1 MIAEFDD
8 PRLAAVYGTV
18 NAYDPGS
25 QPDFYAGVANEIGAR
40 TIVELGSGTGMI
52 TRDFAARGW
61 TMIGV
66 EPSAAML
73 AVARRSPNG
82 ELVTWVHGGAE
93 SIGTPDADMAF
104 MSGHVAQFFLTDETW
119 STALGHL
126 HAALRPGG
134 TLTFE
139 SRNPLDRAWDQWT
152 PDHPFTVT
160 DPVAGEI
167 TTWTNAEDIH
177 DDVVRFDNHYR
188 FLATGQELVSHA
200 ALRFRTETELRDSL
214 TAAGFDVGT
223 IYGDWDRRPPTART
237 RELVIVASRT

>member
-25 QPDFYAGVANEIGAR
+25 QPDFYAGVASEVGAQ
-40 TIVELGSGTGMI
+40 TIVELGSGTGLI

-73 AVARRSPNG
+73 DVARRSPNG
-82 ELVTWVHGGAE
+82 ELVTWIHGGADA
-93 SIGTPDADMAF
+93 IGAPEADMAF
-104 MSGHVAQFFLTDETW
+104 MSGHVAQFFLTDEAW
-119 STALGHL
+119 SAALGHL
-126 HAALRPGG
+126 HTALRPGG

-139 SRNPLDRAWDQWT
+139 SRNRLDRVWAQWT

-167 TTWTNAEDIH
+167 TSWTNAEDI
-177 DDVVRFDNHYR
+177 DDDIVRFDNHYR
-188 FLATGQELVSHA
+188 FHVSGEELVSHA
-200 ALRFRTETELRDSL
+200 ALRFRTEAELRDSL
-214 TAAGFDVGT
+214 TATGFTIET
-223 IYGDWDRRPPTART
+223 IYGDWDRRPPTDAT
-237 RELVIVASRT
+237 RELIVVASRT